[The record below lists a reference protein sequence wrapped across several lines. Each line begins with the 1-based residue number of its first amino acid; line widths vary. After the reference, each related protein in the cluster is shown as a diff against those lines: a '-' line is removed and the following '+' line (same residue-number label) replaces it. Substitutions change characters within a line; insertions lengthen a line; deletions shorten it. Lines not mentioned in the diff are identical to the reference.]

1 MKVNPIINLDSKIS
15 TYINNKETRDKYYE
29 NRRKKSEQKQKVSMI
44 NETIKE
50 NVLINFDMDINEN
63 GEGEGEMAIDTYTI
77 IIPTEAIAEEVSLDE
92 LDMEFNSCIS
102 NVKITEN
109 KISMDY
115 FTGETTFIRTV
126 SEIQEHIRIM
136 VNSIRNKLTNIK
148 IGNFK
153 LVCNFYT
160 WRD

>member
-1 MKVNPIINLDSKIS
+1 
-15 TYINNKETRDKYYE
+15 
-29 NRRKKSEQKQKVSMI
+29 MI

-63 GEGEGEMAIDTYTI
+63 GKSEMAIDTYTI
-77 IIPTEAIAEEVSLDE
+77 IVPIEDITEEVSLDE
-92 LDMEFNSCIS
+92 LHMEFNSCIS
-102 NVKITEN
+102 NVKITKK
-109 KISMDY
+109 KITMDY
-115 FTGETTFIRTV
+115 FTGETTFMRTV
-126 SEIQEHIRIM
+126 SEIQEHVRIM
-136 VNSIRNKLTNIK
+136 VGSIRNKLSNVK

>member
-1 MKVNPIINLDSKIS
+1 
-15 TYINNKETRDKYYE
+15 
-29 NRRKKSEQKQKVSMI
+29 MI

-63 GEGEGEMAIDTYTI
+63 GKGESEMAIDTYTI
-77 IIPTEAIAEEVSLDE
+77 IIPTESIAEEVSLDE
-92 LDMEFNSCIS
+92 LDKEFNSGIS
-102 NVKITEN
+102 NVKITEK

-136 VNSIRNKLTNIK
+136 VNSIRNKLSNVK
-148 IGNFK
+148 VGNFK
-153 LVCNFYT
+153 LVCNFYPIINNFSLSNFL
-160 WRD
+160 RI

>member
-1 MKVNPIINLDSKIS
+1 
-15 TYINNKETRDKYYE
+15 
-29 NRRKKSEQKQKVSMI
+29 MI

-63 GEGEGEMAIDTYTI
+63 GKGESEMAIDTYTI
-77 IIPTEAIAEEVSLDE
+77 IIPTESIAEEVSLDE
-92 LDMEFNSCIS
+92 LDKEFNSGIS
-102 NVKITEN
+102 NVKITEK

-136 VNSIRNKLTNIK
+136 VNSIRNKLSNVK
-148 IGNFK
+148 VGNFK

>member
-1 MKVNPIINLDSKIS
+1 
-15 TYINNKETRDKYYE
+15 
-29 NRRKKSEQKQKVSMI
+29 MI

-50 NVLINFDMDINEN
+50 NVLINFDIDIKENEK
-63 GEGEGEMAIDTYTI
+63 GEGEMAIDTYTI
-77 IIPTEAIAEEVSLDE
+77 IVPIEAITEEVSLDE
-92 LDMEFNSCIS
+92 LHMEFNSCIS
-102 NVKITEN
+102 NVKITEK

-136 VNSIRNKLTNIK
+136 VNSIRNKLINVK
-148 IGNFK
+148 IDNFK
-153 LVCNFYT
+153 LLCNFYT

>member
-1 MKVNPIINLDSKIS
+1 
-15 TYINNKETRDKYYE
+15 
-29 NRRKKSEQKQKVSMI
+29 MI

-63 GEGEGEMAIDTYTI
+63 GKSEMAIDTYKI
-77 IIPTEAIAEEVSLDE
+77 IVPIEAITEEVSLDE
-92 LDMEFNSCIS
+92 LHMEFNSCIS
-102 NVKITEN
+102 NVKIVGN
-109 KISMDY
+109 KITMDY

>member
-1 MKVNPIINLDSKIS
+1 
-15 TYINNKETRDKYYE
+15 
-29 NRRKKSEQKQKVSMI
+29 MI

-136 VNSIRNKLTNIK
+136 VNSIRNKLSNVK
-148 IGNFK
+148 IDNFK
-153 LVCNFYT
+153 LLCNFYT

>member
-1 MKVNPIINLDSKIS
+1 
-15 TYINNKETRDKYYE
+15 
-29 NRRKKSEQKQKVSMI
+29 MI
-44 NETIKE
+44 NETIKD
-50 NVLINFDMDINEN
+50 NVLINFDIDIKENEK
-63 GEGEGEMAIDTYTI
+63 GEGEMAIDTYTI
-77 IIPTEAIAEEVSLDE
+77 IVPIEAITEEVSLDE
-92 LDMEFNSCIS
+92 LHMEFNSCIS
-102 NVKITEN
+102 NVKITEK

-136 VNSIRNKLTNIK
+136 VNSIRNKLSNVK

>member
-29 NRRKKSEQKQKVSMI
+29 NRRKKSEQKEKVSMI

-136 VNSIRNKLTNIK
+136 VNSIRNKLSNVK
-148 IGNFK
+148 IDNFK
-153 LVCNFYT
+153 LLCNFYT

>member
-1 MKVNPIINLDSKIS
+1 
-15 TYINNKETRDKYYE
+15 
-29 NRRKKSEQKQKVSMI
+29 MI
-44 NETIKE
+44 NEIIKE
-50 NVLINFDMDINEN
+50 KVLIKFDMDINEN
-63 GEGEGEMAIDTYTI
+63 GKWESEMAIDTYTI
-77 IIPTEAIAEEVSLDE
+77 VIPTEAIAEEVSLDE
-92 LDMEFNSCIS
+92 LRMEFNSCIS
-102 NVKITEN
+102 NVKITEK

-136 VNSIRNKLTNIK
+136 VNSIRNKLSNVK
-148 IGNFK
+148 VGNFK

>member
-1 MKVNPIINLDSKIS
+1 
-15 TYINNKETRDKYYE
+15 
-29 NRRKKSEQKQKVSMI
+29 MI

-63 GEGEGEMAIDTYTI
+63 GKSEMAIDTYKI
-77 IIPTEAIAEEVSLDE
+77 IVPIEAITEEVSLDE
-92 LDMEFNSCIS
+92 LHMEFNSCIS
-102 NVKITEN
+102 NVKIVGN
-109 KISMDY
+109 KITMDY
-115 FTGETTFIRTV
+115 FTGETTFMRTV
-126 SEIQEHIRIM
+126 SEIQEHVRFM
-136 VNSIRNKLTNIK
+136 VNSIRNKLSNVK